1 MKDEDKG
8 HWYIGGA
15 MKINRALTQ
24 EECDTILKEN
34 GKAVQEWENDILDLK
49 KLNYA
54 TISSKV
60 KPVLSPVMHDETGK
74 MIPLSRRFEDSR
86 TAINEP
92 RRMFI
97 GTIGAENIDKAE
109 DKKMAR
115 CPID

>member
-1 MKDEDKG
+1 
-8 HWYIGGA
+8 
-15 MKINRALTQ
+15 
-24 EECDTILKEN
+24 
-34 GKAVQEWENDILDLK
+34 
-49 KLNYA
+49 
-54 TISSKV
+54 
-60 KPVLSPVMHDETGK
+60 

-109 DKKMAR
+109 DKKMAS